1 MYKVSSIFLKI
12 FLIHFTNTRNFAHD
26 FIHPISILGKF
37 LKKAEARKFMDTA
50 EMIQKTEKAAA
61 SYIKFDKNQLVN
73 LQYALNKELLR
84 VNRRGAYASSTI
96 IGCNTRK
103 YHGLL
108 VAPQPQLDME
118 NHVLLSAVDE
128 TVMQR
133 DAEFHLAIHKYPGLF
148 HPKGHKYVVD
158 FSADPIPYW
167 IYRVGGVVLKKEI
180 LFSSDIDC
188 VMLRYT
194 LLDAHS
200 PTTLKLMPL
209 LAFRNYHS
217 LSKANVYANKK
228 YEDIPNGVKLRL
240 YSGYSDL
247 HLQTSKQ
254 VEYVSAPDW
263 FYNFEYP
270 VEQERGYPYQEDLF
284 VPGFFEFPIKKGEE
298 VILAA
303 SLEEMKPRAL
313 KTIFNKELRSR
324 TPRDSFENCLM
335 NAAKQFIVSRDKKT
349 EVVAGY
355 HWFGRWGRDSFIAL
369 PGLTLVTG
377 QAEQCKAALA
387 TLAAQMKNGLFPNMG
402 NSYNSVDAPLWFFW
416 TLQQYS
422 EFTDTEVK
430 VWLAFGAKMRAILEA
445 FRKGTDYNIRMH
457 ENGLISAGYSGVA
470 LTWMDAIVDGKPVTP
485 RTGMPVEINALW
497 YNAVCFSLR
506 LAKAAE
512 DEKFVKRWEHLPAL
526 IADSFVKTFW
536 DEQRGYLA
544 DVVNETEKDWSV
556 RPNQIF
562 ATSLP
567 YSPVDEQIKR
577 AVLEKVKNELLTPRG
592 LRTLSP
598 KDAHYKGIYFGDQK
612 TRDSAYHQG
621 TAWPW
626 LLGHFAE
633 GYLKLHG
640 EEGAQFI
647 RKIYEGFSDT
657 MMEHGVSTVSEVF
670 DGDPPHKAEGAI
682 SQAWSVGELLRI
694 HHLIK
699 KYSGA

>member
-1 MYKVSSIFLKI
+1 M
-12 FLIHFTNTRNFAHD
+12 NTA
-26 FIHPISILGKF
+26 
-37 LKKAEARKFMDTA
+37 DT
-50 EMIQKTEKAAA
+50 MQSTEKFATP
-61 SYIKFDKNQLVN
+61 YIKLDKNQLIN

-84 VNRRGAYASSTI
+84 TNKRGAYASSTI

-118 NHVLLSAVDE
+118 NHVFLSTLDE
-128 TVMQR
+128 TVLQR

-148 HPKGHKYVVD
+148 HPKGHKYIAD
-158 FSADPIPYW
+158 FSSDPIPYW

-200 PTTLKLMPL
+200 PTTLRLMPL

-217 LSKANVYANKK
+217 LSKANIYANKK
-228 YEDIPNGVKLRL
+228 YEDIPNGIKLRL
-240 YSGYSDL
+240 YSGYADL
-247 HLQTSKQ
+247 HLQASKEA
-254 VEYVSAPDW
+254 EYVSSPDW
-263 FYNFEYP
+263 YYNFEYP
-270 VEQERGYPYQEDLF
+270 KEQERGYPFQEDLF
-284 VPGFFEFPIKKGEE
+284 VPGFFEFQIKKGEE
-298 VILAA
+298 VVFSA
-303 SLEEMKPRAL
+303 SLEEMKPRTL
-313 KTIFNKELRSR
+313 KTTFNKELKARV
-324 TPRDSFENCLM
+324 PRNSFENCLL
-335 NAAKQFIVSRDKKT
+335 NSAKQFIMERDKKT
-349 EVVAGY
+349 EIVAGY

-377 QAEQCKAALA
+377 HAEQCKAALN

-402 NSYNSVDAPLWFFW
+402 NSYNSVDAPMWFFW

-430 VWLAFGAKMRAILEA
+430 VWLTFGAKMRAILEA
-445 FRKGTDYNIRMH
+445 FRKGTDYNIKMQ
-457 ENGLISAGYSGVA
+457 ENGLISAGYPGVA

-485 RTGMPVEINALW
+485 RTGMAVEINALW
-497 YNAVCFSLR
+497 YNAVCFSLH

-512 DEKFVKRWEHLPAL
+512 DEKFVKQWEDLPAL
-526 IADSFVKTFW
+526 ISDSFVKTFW
-536 DEQRGYLA
+536 SEQKKYLA
-544 DVVNETEKDWSV
+544 DVVNGNDKDWSV

-567 YSPVDEQIKR
+567 YSPLDEQMKLE
-577 AVLEKVKNELLTPRG
+577 VLEKVKNELLTTRG

-598 KDAHYKGIYFGDQK
+598 KDASYKGVYFGDQK
-612 TRDSAYHQG
+612 TRDAAYHQG
-621 TAWPW
+621 TVWAW

-640 EEGAQFI
+640 AEGIQLV
-647 RKIYEGFSDT
+647 KQLYEGFSST
-657 MMEHGVSTVSEVF
+657 MMEHGICTISEVF
-670 DGDPPHKAEGAI
+670 DGDPPHRDEGAI

-694 HHLIK
+694 GYLIK
-699 KYSGA
+699 QAESFKP

>member
-1 MYKVSSIFLKI
+1 MDMV
-12 FLIHFTNTRNFAHD
+12 NT
-26 FIHPISILGKF
+26 
-37 LKKAEARKFMDTA
+37 
-50 EMIQKTEKAAA
+50 IQKGEKAATH
-61 SYIKFDKNQLVN
+61 YIQFDKNQLVN
-73 LQYALNKELLR
+73 LQYALDRELLR
-84 VNRRGAYASSTI
+84 TNKRGAYASTTLI
-96 IGCNTRK
+96 CCNTRK

-118 NHVLLSAVDE
+118 NHVFLSSIDE
-128 TVMQR
+128 TVIQR
-133 DAEFHLAIHKYPGLF
+133 DAEFNLAIHKYPGLF
-148 HPKGHKYVVD
+148 HPKGHKYIED

-194 LLDAHS
+194 LVDAHS
-200 PTTLKLMPL
+200 PTTLRLTPL

-228 YEDIPNGVKLRL
+228 YTEISNGVKLRL

-247 HLQTSKQ
+247 NIQLSKQ
-254 VEYVSAPDW
+254 AEYVSNPDW
-263 FYNFEYP
+263 YYNFEYP
-270 VEQERGYPYQEDLF
+270 IEQQRGYPYQEDLF

-298 VILAA
+298 VIITA
-303 SLEEMKPRAL
+303 SLEEMKTRTL
-313 KTIFNKELRSR
+313 KAAFNKELSTRVPR
-324 TPRDSFENCLM
+324 TSFENCLI
-335 NAAKQFIVSRDKKT
+335 NSAKQFIVSRDKKT

-377 QAEQCKAALA
+377 HHDQCKAALT

-402 NSYNSVDAPLWFFW
+402 NSYNSIDAPMWFFW
-416 TLQQYS
+416 TVQQYS
-422 EFTDTEVK
+422 EFTDSEVK
-430 VWLAFGAKMRAILEA
+430 IWLAFGAKMRAILEA

-457 ENGLISAGYSGVA
+457 ENGLISGGYPGVA
-470 LTWMDAIVDGKPVTP
+470 LTWMDAIVDGKPITP

-497 YNAVCFSLR
+497 YNAVCFSLH

-512 DEKFVKRWEHLPAL
+512 DEKFVKQWEHLPAL

-536 DEQRGYLA
+536 SAQRGYLA
-544 DVVNETEKDWSV
+544 DLVSEYGTDWSV
-556 RPNQIF
+556 RPNQVF

-567 YSPVDEQIKR
+567 YSPLDEQMR
-577 AVLEKVKNELLTPRG
+577 AAVVEKVKSELLTPRG

-598 KDAHYKGIYFGDQK
+598 KNALYKGSYFGDQK
-612 TRDSAYHQG
+612 TRDAAYHQG
-621 TAWPW
+621 TVWPW

-633 GYLKLHG
+633 GYLKVYG
-640 EEGAQFI
+640 EEGVDFV
-647 RKIYEGFSDT
+647 KHIYEGFSET
-657 MMEHGVSTVSEVF
+657 MTEHGISTISEIF
-670 DGDPPHKAEGAI
+670 EGDPPHRAEGAI

-694 HHLIK
+694 GHLIK
-699 KYSGA
+699 KYDKE

>member
-1 MYKVSSIFLKI
+1 M
-12 FLIHFTNTRNFAHD
+12 NTA
-26 FIHPISILGKF
+26 
-37 LKKAEARKFMDTA
+37 DT
-50 EMIQKTEKAAA
+50 MQSTEKFATP
-61 SYIKFDKNQLVN
+61 YIKFDKNQLIN

-84 VNRRGAYASSTI
+84 TNKRGAYASSTI

-118 NHVLLSAVDE
+118 NHVFLSTLDE
-128 TVMQR
+128 TVLQR

-148 HPKGHKYVVD
+148 HPKGHKYIAD
-158 FSADPIPYW
+158 FSSDPIPYW

-200 PTTLKLMPL
+200 PTTLRLMPL

-217 LSKANVYANKK
+217 LSKANIYANKK
-228 YEDIPNGVKLRL
+228 YEDIPNGIKLRL
-240 YSGYSDL
+240 YSGYADL
-247 HLQTSKQ
+247 HLQASKEA
-254 VEYVSAPDW
+254 EYVSSPDW
-263 FYNFEYP
+263 YYNFEYP
-270 VEQERGYPYQEDLF
+270 KEQERGYPFQEDLF
-284 VPGFFEFPIKKGEE
+284 VPGFFEFQIKKGEE
-298 VILAA
+298 VVFSA
-303 SLEEMKPRAL
+303 SLEEMKPRTL
-313 KTIFNKELRSR
+313 KTTFNKELKARV
-324 TPRDSFENCLM
+324 PRNSFENCLL
-335 NAAKQFIVSRDKKT
+335 NSAKQFIMERDKKT
-349 EVVAGY
+349 EIVAGY

-377 QAEQCKAALA
+377 HAEQCKAALN

-402 NSYNSVDAPLWFFW
+402 NSYNSVDAPMWFFW

-430 VWLAFGAKMRAILEA
+430 VWLTFGAKMRAILEA
-445 FRKGTDYNIRMH
+445 FRKGTDYNIKMQ
-457 ENGLISAGYSGVA
+457 ENGLISAGYPGVA

-485 RTGMPVEINALW
+485 RTGMAVEINALW
-497 YNAVCFSLR
+497 YNAVCFSLH

-512 DEKFVKRWEHLPAL
+512 DEKFVKQWEDLPAL
-526 IADSFVKTFW
+526 ISDSFVKTFW
-536 DEQRGYLA
+536 SEQKKYLA
-544 DVVNETEKDWSV
+544 DVVNGNDKDWSV

-567 YSPVDEQIKR
+567 YSPLDEQMKLE
-577 AVLEKVKNELLTPRG
+577 VLEKVKNELLTTRG

-598 KDAHYKGIYFGDQK
+598 KDASYKGVYFGDQK
-612 TRDSAYHQG
+612 TRDAAYHQG
-621 TAWPW
+621 TVWAW

-640 EEGAQFI
+640 AEGIQLV
-647 RKIYEGFSDT
+647 KQLYEGFSST
-657 MMEHGVSTVSEVF
+657 MMEHGICTISEVF
-670 DGDPPHKAEGAI
+670 DGDPPHRDEGAI

-694 HHLIK
+694 GYLIK
-699 KYSGA
+699 QAESFKP

>member
-1 MYKVSSIFLKI
+1 M
-12 FLIHFTNTRNFAHD
+12 NTA
-26 FIHPISILGKF
+26 
-37 LKKAEARKFMDTA
+37 DT
-50 EMIQKTEKAAA
+50 MQSTEKFATP
-61 SYIKFDKNQLVN
+61 YIKFDKNQLIN

-84 VNRRGAYASSTI
+84 TNKRGAYASSTI

-118 NHVLLSAVDE
+118 NHVFLSTLDE
-128 TVMQR
+128 TVLQR

-148 HPKGHKYVVD
+148 HPKGHKYIAD
-158 FSADPIPYW
+158 FSSDPIPYW

-200 PTTLKLMPL
+200 PTTLRLMPL

-217 LSKANVYANKK
+217 LSKANIYANKK
-228 YEDIPNGVKLRL
+228 YEDIPNGIKLRL
-240 YSGYSDL
+240 YSGYADL
-247 HLQTSKQ
+247 HLQASKEA
-254 VEYVSAPDW
+254 EYVSSPDW
-263 FYNFEYP
+263 YYNFEYP
-270 VEQERGYPYQEDLF
+270 KEQERGYPFQEDLF
-284 VPGFFEFPIKKGEE
+284 VPGFFEFQIKKGEE
-298 VILAA
+298 VVFSA
-303 SLEEMKPRAL
+303 SLEEMKPRTL
-313 KTIFNKELRSR
+313 KTTFNKELKARV
-324 TPRDSFENCLM
+324 PRNSFENCLL
-335 NAAKQFIVSRDKKT
+335 NSAKQFIVERDKKT
-349 EVVAGY
+349 EIVAGY

-377 QAEQCKAALA
+377 HAEQCKAALN

-402 NSYNSVDAPLWFFW
+402 NSYNSVDAPMWFFW

-430 VWLAFGAKMRAILEA
+430 VWLTFGAKMCAILEA
-445 FRKGTDYNIRMH
+445 FRKGTDYNIKMQ
-457 ENGLISAGYSGVA
+457 ENGLISAGYPGVA

-485 RTGMPVEINALW
+485 RTGMAVEINALW
-497 YNAVCFSLR
+497 YNAVCFSLH

-512 DEKFVKRWEHLPAL
+512 DEKFVKQWEDLPAL
-526 IADSFVKTFW
+526 ISDSFVKTFW
-536 DEQRGYLA
+536 SEQKKYLA
-544 DVVNETEKDWSV
+544 DVVNGNDKDWSV

-567 YSPVDEQIKR
+567 YSPLDEQMKLE
-577 AVLEKVKNELLTPRG
+577 VLEKVKNELLTTRG

-598 KDAHYKGIYFGDQK
+598 KDASYKGVYFGDQK
-612 TRDSAYHQG
+612 TRDAAYHQG
-621 TAWPW
+621 TVWAW

-640 EEGAQFI
+640 AEGIQLV
-647 RKIYEGFSDT
+647 KQLYEGFSST
-657 MMEHGVSTVSEVF
+657 MMEHGICTISEVF
-670 DGDPPHKAEGAI
+670 DGDPPHRDEGAI

-694 HHLIK
+694 GYLIK
-699 KYSGA
+699 QAESFKP

>member
-1 MYKVSSIFLKI
+1 M
-12 FLIHFTNTRNFAHD
+12 NTA
-26 FIHPISILGKF
+26 
-37 LKKAEARKFMDTA
+37 DT
-50 EMIQKTEKAAA
+50 MQSTEKFATP
-61 SYIKFDKNQLVN
+61 YIKLDKNQLIN

-84 VNRRGAYASSTI
+84 TNKRGAYASSTI

-118 NHVLLSAVDE
+118 NHVFLSTLDE
-128 TVMQR
+128 TVLQR

-148 HPKGHKYVVD
+148 HPKGHKYIAD
-158 FSADPIPYW
+158 FSSDPIPYW

-200 PTTLKLMPL
+200 PTTLRLMPL

-217 LSKANVYANKK
+217 LSKANIYANKK
-228 YEDIPNGVKLRL
+228 YEDIPNGIKLRL
-240 YSGYSDL
+240 YSGYADL
-247 HLQTSKQ
+247 HLQASKEA
-254 VEYVSAPDW
+254 EYVSSPDW
-263 FYNFEYP
+263 YYNFEYP
-270 VEQERGYPYQEDLF
+270 KEQERGYPFQEDLF
-284 VPGFFEFPIKKGEE
+284 VPGFFEFQIKKGEE
-298 VILAA
+298 VVFSA
-303 SLEEMKPRAL
+303 SLEEMKPRTL
-313 KTIFNKELRSR
+313 KTTFNKELKARV
-324 TPRDSFENCLM
+324 PRNSFENCLL
-335 NAAKQFIVSRDKKT
+335 NSAKQFIMERDKKT
-349 EVVAGY
+349 EIVAGY

-377 QAEQCKAALA
+377 HAEQCKAALN

-402 NSYNSVDAPLWFFW
+402 NSYNSVDAPMWFFW

-430 VWLAFGAKMRAILEA
+430 VWLTFGAKMRAILEA
-445 FRKGTDYNIRMH
+445 FRKGTDYNIKMQ
-457 ENGLISAGYSGVA
+457 ENGLISAGYPGVA

-485 RTGMPVEINALW
+485 RTGMAVEINALW
-497 YNAVCFSLR
+497 YNAVCFSLH

-512 DEKFVKRWEHLPAL
+512 DEKFVKQWEDLPAL
-526 IADSFVKTFW
+526 ISDSFVKTFW
-536 DEQRGYLA
+536 SEQKKYLA
-544 DVVNETEKDWSV
+544 DVVNGNDKDWSV

-567 YSPVDEQIKR
+567 YSPLDEQMKLE
-577 AVLEKVKNELLTPRG
+577 VLEKVKNELLTTRG

-598 KDAHYKGIYFGDQK
+598 KDASYKGVYFGDQK
-612 TRDSAYHQG
+612 MRDAAYHQG
-621 TAWPW
+621 TVWAW

-640 EEGAQFI
+640 AEGIQLV
-647 RKIYEGFSDT
+647 KQLYEGFSST
-657 MMEHGVSTVSEVF
+657 MMEHGICTISEVF
-670 DGDPPHKAEGAI
+670 DGDPPHRDEGAI

-694 HHLIK
+694 GYLIK
-699 KYSGA
+699 QAESFKP

>member
-1 MYKVSSIFLKI
+1 M
-12 FLIHFTNTRNFAHD
+12 NTA
-26 FIHPISILGKF
+26 
-37 LKKAEARKFMDTA
+37 DT
-50 EMIQKTEKAAA
+50 MQSTEKFATP
-61 SYIKFDKNQLVN
+61 YIKFDKNQLIN

-84 VNRRGAYASSTI
+84 TNKRGAYASSTI

-118 NHVLLSAVDE
+118 NHVFLSTLDE
-128 TVMQR
+128 TVLQR

-148 HPKGHKYVVD
+148 HPKGHKYIAD
-158 FSADPIPYW
+158 FSSDPIPYW

-200 PTTLKLMPL
+200 PTTLRLMPL

-217 LSKANVYANKK
+217 LSKANIYANKK
-228 YEDIPNGVKLRL
+228 YEDIPNGIKLRL
-240 YSGYSDL
+240 YSGYADL
-247 HLQTSKQ
+247 HLQASKEA
-254 VEYVSAPDW
+254 EYVSSPDW
-263 FYNFEYP
+263 YYNFEYP
-270 VEQERGYPYQEDLF
+270 KEQERGYPFQEDLF
-284 VPGFFEFPIKKGEE
+284 VPGFFEFQIKKGEE
-298 VILAA
+298 VVFSA
-303 SLEEMKPRAL
+303 SLEEMKPRTL
-313 KTIFNKELRSR
+313 KTTFNKELKARV
-324 TPRDSFENCLM
+324 PRNSFENCLL
-335 NAAKQFIVSRDKKT
+335 NSAKQFIVERDKKT
-349 EVVAGY
+349 EIVAGY

-377 QAEQCKAALA
+377 HAEQCKAALN

-402 NSYNSVDAPLWFFW
+402 NSYNSVDAPMWFFW

-430 VWLAFGAKMRAILEA
+430 VWLTFGAKMRAILEA
-445 FRKGTDYNIRMH
+445 FRKGTDYNIKMQ
-457 ENGLISAGYSGVA
+457 ENGLISAGYPGVA

-485 RTGMPVEINALW
+485 RTGMAVEINALW
-497 YNAVCFSLR
+497 YNAVCFSLH

-512 DEKFVKRWEHLPAL
+512 DEKFVKQWEDLPAL
-526 IADSFVKTFW
+526 ISDSFVKTFW
-536 DEQRGYLA
+536 SEQKKYLA
-544 DVVNETEKDWSV
+544 DVVNGNDKDWSV

-567 YSPVDEQIKR
+567 YSPLDEQMKLE
-577 AVLEKVKNELLTPRG
+577 VLEKVKNELLTTRG

-598 KDAHYKGIYFGDQK
+598 KDASYKGVYFGDQK
-612 TRDSAYHQG
+612 TRDAAYHQG
-621 TAWPW
+621 TVWAW

-640 EEGAQFI
+640 AEGIQLV
-647 RKIYEGFSDT
+647 KQLYEGFSST
-657 MMEHGVSTVSEVF
+657 MMEHGICTISEVF
-670 DGDPPHKAEGAI
+670 DGDPPHRDEGAI

-694 HHLIK
+694 GYLIK
-699 KYSGA
+699 QAESFKP